1 MSLML
6 YPLYIQLLTYIKAGK
21 QIRDDDVTGNK
32 ASIFKKL
39 HGHKAGTPTM
49 GGGLILIIIAIL
61 VGASFLVQELG
72 FTRNSLLARQ
82 ETYILLF
89 AIFNFKGT

>member
-1 MSLML
+1 
-6 YPLYIQLLTYIKAGK
+6 
-21 QIRDDDVTGNK
+21 
-32 ASIFKKL
+32 
-39 HGHKAGTPTM
+39 M

-89 AIFNFKGT
+89 AIFSMGILGFIDDLLNIKGKK